1 MFDRFFEGL
10 KVLGGVALACGVLWA
25 GVSMPKPGWSSLRAM
40 LPEWTVNFEAAIVLI
55 LIGAVAIFLG
65 HRMSARRALGQK
77 AAAPPDMFS
86 NDPATRALWDR
97 IGKEQLAAEKQA
109 VGDVFGRAQR
119 RIALRPCW
127 PQRETKSWIG
137 GLPMLPVDMDWPR
150 IEGKPAVFIAQ
161 ICLADMPDD
170 LWQGAGPRDGWLV
183 IWGDEEGGCGTAL
196 RHVSGALQ
204 ERAQPDGVAP
214 CWHWNM
220 EPCGMQ
226 SALGTEGLVPLRWYL
241 EPAEDASLG
250 AVEDMMADNPAFWDD
265 DAGDW
270 IWASSWLGVRH
281 DVMRDLDVKDA
292 FGHGL
297 DWRGLFGLL
306 GIWRRVVTE
315 EREQVRR
322 ELESRDA
329 RLERLRD
336 AQGKELRL
344 LEENPG
350 AEAASF
356 AQMKLKHQQAEA
368 RLSDQFSRLE
378 QDLTRMDQA
387 LVLAG
392 RIETEVR
399 GFEDDVPFAAEIGH
413 EVLDTLN
420 DAFPA
425 PSAHMR
431 PAVQHFVENYAR
443 YCYVRHPSD
452 LSDALFDRF
461 APLWE
466 RQCRDTLI
474 FVGCNHDG
482 TVGMQPDA
490 RLIDVPSHPLAG
502 LSFGDDSRFYV
513 DMRLRDLVSENWHE
527 AEGLTTHGAV

>member
-1 MFDRFFEGL
+1 
-10 KVLGGVALACGVLWA
+10 
-25 GVSMPKPGWSSLRAM
+25 
-40 LPEWTVNFEAAIVLI
+40 
-55 LIGAVAIFLG
+55 
-65 HRMSARRALGQK
+65 
-77 AAAPPDMFS
+77 
-86 NDPATRALWDR
+86 
-97 IGKEQLAAEKQA
+97 
-109 VGDVFGRAQR
+109 
-119 RIALRPCW
+119 
-127 PQRETKSWIG
+127 
-137 GLPMLPVDMDWPR
+137 
-150 IEGKPAVFIAQ
+150 
-161 ICLADMPDD
+161 
-170 LWQGAGPRDGWLV
+170 
-183 IWGDEEGGCGTAL
+183 
-196 RHVSGALQ
+196 
-204 ERAQPDGVAP
+204 
-214 CWHWNM
+214 
-220 EPCGMQ
+220 
-226 SALGTEGLVPLRWYL
+226 
-241 EPAEDASLG
+241 
-250 AVEDMMADNPAFWDD
+250 
-265 DAGDW
+265 
-270 IWASSWLGVRH
+270 
-281 DVMRDLDVKDA
+281 MRGLDVKDV

-322 ELESRDA
+322 QLESRDA

-356 AQMKLKHQQAEA
+356 EQVKLKHQQAEA
-368 RLSDQFSRLE
+368 QLLGQFSRLE

-392 RIETEVR
+392 RIETEVG

-425 PSAHMR
+425 SSAHMR

-443 YCYVRHPSD
+443 HCYVRDPSD
-452 LSDALFDRF
+452 LPDALFDRF

-474 FVGCNHDG
+474 FVGCNRDG
-482 TVGMQPDA
+482 TEGMQPDA
-490 RLIDVPSHPLAG
+490 RMIDVPSHPLAG

-513 DMRLRDLVSENWHE
+513 DMRLRDLVLGNWHE